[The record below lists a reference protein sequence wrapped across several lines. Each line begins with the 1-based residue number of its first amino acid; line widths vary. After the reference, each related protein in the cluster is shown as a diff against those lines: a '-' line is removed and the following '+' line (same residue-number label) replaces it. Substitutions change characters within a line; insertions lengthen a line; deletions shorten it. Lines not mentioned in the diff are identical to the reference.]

1 MERLTTARKVQGDSS
16 DGELEIELT
25 DDDLLAEDDE
35 VPGDEY
41 LLSEEDLEELPV
53 EMIES
58 EVSRRRAVAPP
69 PLLPSR
75 RLSGLRSPR
84 VNRGFLR

>member
-1 MERLTTARKVQGDSS
+1 MERLTTARKAQGDSS

-35 VPGDEY
+35 LPGDEY
-41 LLSEEDLEELPV
+41 LLLSEEDLEELPV

-58 EVSRRRAVAPP
+58 DVSRRGTGGPP
-69 PLLPSR
+69 PPPR
-75 RLSGLRSPR
+75 RQDGYQQGGAEDQRSQI
-84 VNRGFLR
+84 